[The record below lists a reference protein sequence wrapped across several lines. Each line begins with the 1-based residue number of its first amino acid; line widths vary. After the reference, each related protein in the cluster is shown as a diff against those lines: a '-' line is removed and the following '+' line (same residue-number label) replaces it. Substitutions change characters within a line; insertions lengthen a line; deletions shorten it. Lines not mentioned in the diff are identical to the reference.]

1 MNSSF
6 SLPED
11 TPVGAWV
18 FQLVAVDVDGDK
30 LFYSL
35 AGENSF
41 YFSVNSE
48 SGNVTLK
55 QRVDYEL
62 TKTIRVEA
70 KVTDR
75 LNVAVSKTLTIIV
88 KDRNDNKPIFQ
99 NEPYFTEVLENT
111 PVGSPIYN
119 VLAFDEDSGTAGQVS
134 YSIEEVTPN
143 NAENRQL
150 FYIFYN
156 GTVVLNGSLSYNNKS
171 TFYRIKILA
180 RDNGGQLNNAL
191 VYQNNTAYLSVTV
204 VDVADLD
211 PEFLGGPYVGSVP
224 ENCPLGTPVVKVFA
238 IDRDKGVNDIIHYSI
253 TNITS
258 LFTIDTSTG
267 VITVSGHLDREGV
280 PGEEVQLHVVAQEET
295 PDIYQQVAQV
305 STTVSIQVTDIND
318 NTPQFYQCTYPACNF
333 SGPTQSFFSGQIE
346 EHASARTP
354 VANLTIVAYDP
365 DKGSN
370 GTFQLSLQGPDAAAF
385 SVSPQ
390 QIVNENAVQV
400 LVRNSALVDYEKSPV
415 MTVEIVANDTGR
427 GTDCCSIATVSIQL
441 LDINDHRPEFQQ
453 SSYKLYVLEESP
465 PGTVVASNITATDPD
480 SGTFGEITYQ
490 LLPESIHS
498 TFTVIPRNGTV
509 LVAPDSQLDWGVR
522 PFYYATLQAMDG
534 GGLSG
539 STQLEISVLDI
550 NNKPPVVTGSYNIFV
565 TEGQG
570 NVSVQIQATDQDEP
584 GTNNSRLQYEIVPGE
599 FSNNFTI
606 TPDTGV
612 LSSRGPLDR
621 EAIPPAYEGR
631 IVVTVLV
638 HDLGVPQLSTTVNV
652 TITVEDRNDNAPRFS
667 QPFYEFS
674 VKEGLPGVLV
684 GDVEATDA
692 DQTEINNRI
701 SFYITNSM
709 GSSNFLIRSSYLN
722 LGWYQGTL
730 SLDPDI
736 ALDYDRM
743 EQKFFSLTVQA
754 ENSDFGGHVDADNAT
769 VKVNVEDVND
779 EPPAIVPSPPRDVV
793 VLENATLH
801 ESVATLTATDMDTR
815 HSLIFQQLAVACL
828 KDSASAGNVCQ
839 HWFSLEPNGSII
851 VNSSEI
857 DYEACDLVELTLRAQ
872 DELTEV
878 GEPYS
883 NNETL
888 RIIIADVNDNAPMFL
903 PITDTFVIIPEV
915 SPIDLQV
922 AVVRATDA
930 DSGVNSVITFAIS
943 QVVFIKDDGGEQS
956 FDSLFK
962 VVTTV
967 EKDLYLGSIQV
978 ASNLNS
984 LLKGRYNITV
994 EARDQGTPQLSSLQS
1009 LDVRLLSV
1017 SPVSSRSAD
1026 IQHLRAIIS
1035 LFFQLFTVD
1044 QSYRVKLS
1052 FTKQLND
1059 VQSNADEIKV
1069 YGIVSLSFRGLALS
1083 AATKTTVYIATI
1095 KSEESPS
1102 RSARASAKILTV
1114 MEAYFVYS
1122 NGTALSDKFVRTLI
1136 QENPEQLL
1144 RLLNFGLSIV
1154 GPVDVSQPN
1163 TEKELFGIIAGLAV
1177 AVLLVIVILILTII
1191 GMRRSHVRKL
1201 NALKALKKASEV
1213 SACGVPQGPAIP
1225 GTNIYNT
1232 EGANPVLGHSLD
1244 PAITMD
1250 FEESPNYEV
1259 ASQNCSTFLA
1269 PPQRGL
1275 ETCTPD
1281 DKQLQDQPCYLLCYS
1296 LNSLDENMVDAV
1308 EIGPAAASRKGNTN
1322 AHNKDND
1329 REELL
1334 KAALEN
1340 YKKGKLQQQEHPK
1353 TTTSC
1358 LKNTSLNTT
1367 EV

>member
-1 MNSSF
+1 MILSRCSQQGTSYHSPHACALSS
-6 SLPED
+6 
-11 TPVGAWV
+11 V
-18 FQLVAVDVDGDK
+18 FQ
-30 LFYSL
+30 
-35 AGENSF
+35 
-41 YFSVNSE
+41 
-48 SGNVTLK
+48 
-55 QRVDYEL
+55 
-62 TKTIRVEA
+62 
-70 KVTDR
+70 
-75 LNVAVSKTLTIIV
+75 
-88 KDRNDNKPIFQ
+88 
-99 NEPYFTEVLENT
+99 NT

-224 ENCPLGTPVVKVFA
+224 ENCPLSKVLPRSSA
-238 IDRDKGVNDIIHYSI
+238 ADEMLLLSSSPSD
-253 TNITS
+253 ITS

-883 NNETL
+883 NNGKAFEGALGQAET
-888 RIIIADVNDNAPMFL
+888 VFPKKAPMLLLSF
-903 PITDTFVIIPEV
+903 FF
-915 SPIDLQV
+915 Q
-922 AVVRATDA
+922 ATDA

-967 EKDLYLGSIQV
+967 EKDLYLG
-978 ASNLNS
+978 N
-984 LLKGRYNITV
+984 
-994 EARDQGTPQLSSLQS
+994 QGTP
-1009 LDVRLLSV
+1009 
-1017 SPVSSRSAD
+1017 AD

-1069 YGIVSLSFRGLALS
+1069 YGIVSLSFRGLSGAREKRHGYGAS
-1083 AATKTTVYIATI
+1083 CKVYG
-1095 KSEESPS
+1095 E
-1102 RSARASAKILTV
+1102 
-1114 MEAYFVYS
+1114 
-1122 NGTALSDKFVRTLI
+1122 
-1136 QENPEQLL
+1136 L
-1144 RLLNFGLSIV
+1144 RLQADLTEA

-1191 GMRRSHVRKL
+1191 GMSHVRKL

-1232 EGANPVLGHSLD
+1232 EGYALGLQRRKESSLSEREDPMRSFHFAVNFLHEQRVLL
-1244 PAITMD
+1244 PASI
-1250 FEESPNYEV
+1250 
-1259 ASQNCSTFLA
+1259 
-1269 PPQRGL
+1269 
-1275 ETCTPD
+1275 
-1281 DKQLQDQPCYLLCYS
+1281 
-1296 LNSLDENMVDAV
+1296 
-1308 EIGPAAASRKGNTN
+1308 KGNLN
-1322 AHNKDND
+1322 YSANCGVLVGLHFKD
-1329 REELL
+1329 L
-1334 KAALEN
+1334 
-1340 YKKGKLQQQEHPK
+1340 
-1353 TTTSC
+1353 C
-1358 LKNTSLNTT
+1358 
-1367 EV
+1367 

>member
-1 MNSSF
+1 MVYCRCVRHMIFLASGNTAPRFDMNSSF

-1009 LDVRLLSV
+1009 LD
-1017 SPVSSRSAD
+1017 
-1026 IQHLRAIIS
+1026 
-1035 LFFQLFTVD
+1035 LFTVD

-1069 YGIVSLSFRGLALS
+1069 ALS

-1259 ASQNCSTFLA
+1259 AS
-1269 PPQRGL
+1269 
-1275 ETCTPD
+1275 
-1281 DKQLQDQPCYLLCYS
+1281 